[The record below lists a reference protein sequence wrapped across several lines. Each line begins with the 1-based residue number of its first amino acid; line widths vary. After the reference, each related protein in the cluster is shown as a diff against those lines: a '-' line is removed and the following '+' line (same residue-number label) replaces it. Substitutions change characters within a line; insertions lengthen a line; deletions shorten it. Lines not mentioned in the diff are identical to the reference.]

1 VNVTF
6 TRWIVVLTACL
17 VSCALSWNVAAGQS
31 RDGAQGRNAS
41 LAEAAAHL
49 EAAAALHTTGSR
61 ADAVRRYE
69 ELVARYPDIPVSGAA
84 RLYLAR
90 ERVAAGD
97 AGAAMELL
105 QQVRDRFPGTADATA
120 ALQQLTTIH
129 RLYLRLAAAP
139 LFVPARTI
147 AGQGG
152 KFRDFRDI
160 AVDAAGHLFVATKD
174 AITEFGADGRVVR
187 TWASADNRAILLD
200 PRGQVLTLHDQGAV
214 RGEGRSTLTL
224 ATARSNGRLD
234 AIEIDAAAV
243 TPNGDLIVANRSQR
257 TLVRFAA
264 DGRPQG
270 ELAKGISARRL
281 AVSATDDMAA
291 LDADGRVVSLLGR
304 DGQLLA
310 RIAERGADYQIRQ
323 ATDVAF
329 DALGHLYV
337 LDRSAV
343 HVFAPRSGRHLA
355 SFAPSER
362 SPGAFSNGESLAV
375 DPAGRVYVYEGR
387 ADVVQVYR

>member
-1 VNVTF
+1 VSVTF
-6 TRWIVVLTACL
+6 TRWVFVLTAC
-17 VSCALSWNVAAGQS
+17 AASWGAAAAQI
-31 RDGAQGRNAS
+31 RDDAQGRTAREEPEA
-41 LAEAAAHL
+41 LLAAAEAAHATSAH
-49 EAAAALHTTGSR
+49 

-69 ELVARYPDIPVSGAA
+69 GLLARYPAVPVSGAA

-97 AGAAMELL
+97 AAAAMDLL

-147 AGQGG
+147 AGPGG
-152 KFRDFRDI
+152 KFRDFRDL
-160 AVDAAGHLFVATKD
+160 AVDAAGHLFVAAKD
-174 AITEFGADGRVVR
+174 AITEFSPDGRVVR
-187 TWASADNRAILLD
+187 TWASPDNRAILLD
-200 PRGQVLTLHDQGAV
+200 PRGQVLTVHDQGAV

-234 AIEIDAAAV
+234 AIEIDAAAIA
-243 TPNGDLIVANRSQR
+243 PNGDLIVANRSQR
-257 TLVRFAA
+257 TLVRFSA
-264 DGRPQG
+264 DGRPKG
-270 ELAKGISARRL
+270 ELAKGISGRRL
-281 AVSATDDMAA
+281 AVSANDDLAA
-291 LDADGRVVSLLGR
+291 LDADGRLVSLLGR
-304 DGQLLA
+304 DGQVMA

-329 DALGHLYV
+329 DGLGHLYV

-355 SFAPSER
+355 SFAPAER
-362 SPGAFSNGESLAV
+362 SPGSFSNGESLAV
-375 DPAGRVYVYEGR
+375 DPAGRIYVYEGR
-387 ADVVQVYR
+387 ADVVRVYR